1 MFDPVSIGVA
11 MSTASAAFGGIKKA
25 FQAGR
30 DIESMTQDLSRWMG
44 AVSDIDNAAKTA
56 KNPGVFKKV
65 FGGGSVEQEAIE
77 AFAAKKKLEEQRK
90 QMLDAV
96 RDHAQAH
103 IDKHRMN
110 VEIYLTN
117 PVGVGEHS
125 EVMDEIEK
133 QLEQMAKYEDHLEML
148 DKYFNEYQA
157 PAVLNENVTSTSS
170 DDIGSG
176 C

>member
-1 MFDPVSIGVA
+1 
-11 MSTASAAFGGIKKA
+11 
-25 FQAGR
+25 
-30 DIESMTQDLSRWMG
+30 MTGLR
-44 AVSDIDNAAKTA
+44 
-56 KNPGVFKKV
+56 
-65 FGGGSVEQEAIE
+65 
-77 AFAAKKKLEEQRK
+77 R

-96 RDHAQAH
+96 RDHAKAH

-133 QLEQMAKYEDHLEML
+133 QLEEMAKYEDHLEML
-148 DKYFNEYQA
+148 DKYFNEYQE
-157 PAVLNENVTSTSS
+157 PAVLNENVTSNLSEENFQ
-170 DDIGSG
+170 DVG

>member
-1 MFDPVSIGVA
+1 
-11 MSTASAAFGGIKKA
+11 
-25 FQAGR
+25 
-30 DIESMTQDLSRWMG
+30 MTGLR
-44 AVSDIDNAAKTA
+44 
-56 KNPGVFKKV
+56 
-65 FGGGSVEQEAIE
+65 
-77 AFAAKKKLEEQRK
+77 R

-96 RDHAQAH
+96 RDHAKAH

-157 PAVLNENVTSTSS
+157 PAVLNENVTSNLSEENFQ
-170 DDIGSG
+170 DVG

>member
-1 MFDPVSIGVA
+1 M
-11 MSTASAAFGGIKKA
+11 
-25 FQAGR
+25 AG
-30 DIESMTQDLSRWMG
+30 L
-44 AVSDIDNAAKTA
+44 
-56 KNPGVFKKV
+56 
-65 FGGGSVEQEAIE
+65 
-77 AFAAKKKLEEQRK
+77 RK

-96 RDHAQAH
+96 RDHAKAH

-148 DKYFNEYQA
+148 DKYFNEYQE
-157 PAVLNENVTSTSS
+157 PAVLNENVTSNLSEENFQ
-170 DDIGSG
+170 DVG

>member
-1 MFDPVSIGVA
+1 
-11 MSTASAAFGGIKKA
+11 MSH
-25 FQAGR
+25 
-30 DIESMTQDLSRWMG
+30 L
-44 AVSDIDNAAKTA
+44 
-56 KNPGVFKKV
+56 
-65 FGGGSVEQEAIE
+65 
-77 AFAAKKKLEEQRK
+77 RK
-90 QMLDAV
+90 QMIDAV

-133 QLEQMAKYEDHLEML
+133 QLEEMAKYEDHLEML

-170 DDIGSG
+170 ENFQDSG